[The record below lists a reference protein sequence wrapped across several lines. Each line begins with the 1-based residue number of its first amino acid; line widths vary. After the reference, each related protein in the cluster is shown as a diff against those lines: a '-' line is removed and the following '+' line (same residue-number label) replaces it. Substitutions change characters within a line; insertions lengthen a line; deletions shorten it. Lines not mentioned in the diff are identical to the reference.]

1 MIRVNLLGVARKKT
15 RAMRAPAITLG
26 GGRALIILVVV
37 LVLVGAGQYWRY
49 RGLQAAG
56 ADLDKQ
62 KQQLE
67 AEKADLARIRSEY
80 ETFSQRKELLT
91 QRINIIEG
99 LKAQQTGPVNLLDV
113 LSATVSA
120 TDMLWLTA
128 FEQAGQTITI
138 EGVALNPRAV
148 ADFMSRLASS
158 QVFSVVDLRETAQD
172 TSDRE
177 SVKFNFTLSGQLK
190 APASPTEA
198 PGAGPA

>member
-1 MIRVNLLGVARKKT
+1 MIRVNLLGVARK
-15 RAMRAPAITLG
+15 RQRVHAPVITLG

-37 LVLVGAGQYWRY
+37 MLLVGAGQHWRY

-67 AEKADLARIRSEY
+67 AENADLARVRSEY
-80 ETFSQRKELLT
+80 DTFSQRKDLLT
-91 QRINIIEG
+91 RRINIIEG
-99 LKAQQTGPVNLLDV
+99 LKAQQSGPVNLLDV
-113 LSATVSA
+113 LSSTVSA
-120 TDMLWLTA
+120 TDTLWLTTFA
-128 FEQAGQTITI
+128 QAGQTITI
-138 EGVALNPRAV
+138 EGVALSPRSV

-158 QVFSVVDLRETAQD
+158 QAFSVVDLKETAQD

-190 APASPTEA
+190 APASNPEEKGST
-198 PGAGPA
+198 